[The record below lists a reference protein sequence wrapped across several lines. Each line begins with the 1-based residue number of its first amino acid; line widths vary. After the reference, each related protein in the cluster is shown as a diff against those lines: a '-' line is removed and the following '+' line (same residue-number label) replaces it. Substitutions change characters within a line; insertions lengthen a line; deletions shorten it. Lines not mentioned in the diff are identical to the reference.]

1 MSLILPERWTILPI
15 DPGTKVSLIPWKE
28 EALPPGT
35 KIVGPPGHEED
46 ALGLVTGARSGVIGV
61 DLDWKPVGHPKYPN
75 GLDGMANLLALAPPG
90 ETFRT
95 LTVTT
100 GGGGVHLYYRYPG
113 WHVKTSVS
121 QVGEGIDIKGDG
133 GIIVIPPSIHKSG
146 NRYEFVG
153 VDANGPDPVDLEAL
167 IAPLPEWLGAL
178 IAATDRSAGYG
189 TSGTTFPMP
198 ALPSLELGENS
209 TTEEG
214 WRVIDRATA
223 VLRKCEEGR
232 RNATLFRICAE
243 LGDWNHVGDVSLD
256 DARHAISLVL
266 AAEGWG
272 DPDKTA
278 DTMERGFAKGRAKE
292 RTLVVISPDHMGCNE
307 SAIKALTSREDV
319 YAIGNTLARD
329 TGGNGIAEMTRAN
342 LQELLSRVVDWRQRS
357 KEGELKRSHPP
368 EWSVAEVFDRGY
380 WEGIRPIEGF
390 SLVPVFRPDGS
401 VATEAGWDAATK
413 VVVKEKSEVVDMSVE
428 EALWLLEDVVADF
441 PFAEKEHKAAWL
453 CALLTPLAVHAF
465 SGPMPM
471 FLFEAST
478 AGSGKSLLSTV
489 TALIGGGVIPAVT
502 MFTDDDAEMRK
513 RITSMAKNP
522 KAIVLLDNVGK
533 GVKLGGPALCAV
545 LTSPDRVW
553 ADRLLGGNVQ
563 FEGKLNSVFYATS
576 NQTELSEDMHRRICP
591 IRLVPDVE
599 RPEKREGF
607 RHPNLVEYVQEN
619 RALLTSAAL
628 RILTGY
634 VSNGRPAP
642 SGVAWGSYS
651 GWHRLVVGAVAW
663 AGYGTPDAA
672 VEALR
677 ENASADAAEGPV
689 FLAALD
695 KVLPQ
700 GGLEAQALFD
710 LTYPR
715 MGFGSPSKGAE
726 DLRQVL
732 DARFPKGCSVKLL
745 GYLLRE
751 YKDRVFDGMR
761 LVHGSTVRGQRR
773 WVVERK

>member
-1 MSLILPERWTILPI
+1 MSLIIPERWTIFPI
-15 DPGTKVSLIPWKE
+15 DPGTKLPMVPWNE

-35 KIVGPPGHEED
+35 KIVGPPGREED
-46 ALGLVTGARSGVIGV
+46 GLGLVTGARSGVIGV
-61 DLDWKPVGHPKYPN
+61 DLDWKPVGHPKYPH

-90 ETFRT
+90 ETFQT
-95 LTVTT
+95 LTATT

-113 WHVKTSVS
+113 WHVKTSVGE
-121 QVGEGIDIKGDG
+121 VGPGIDIKGDG
-133 GIIVIPPSIHKSG
+133 GMIVLPPSLHKSG
-146 NRYEFVG
+146 KRYEFLLPEG
-153 VDANGPDPVDLEAL
+153 VTDLEAL

-178 IAATDRSAGYG
+178 IAATSAKGAAYG
-189 TSGTTFPMP
+189 TGGTFPMP

-214 WRVIDRATA
+214 WRVIDRAVA
-223 VLRKCEEGR
+223 VLKKCEEGR
-232 RNATLFRICAE
+232 RNATLFRVCAE
-243 LGDWNHVGDVSLD
+243 LGDWNHVGDVSLE
-256 DARHAISLVL
+256 DARHAIGLVL
-266 AAEGWG
+266 ATEGWG
-272 DPDKTA
+272 DPDKTN

-307 SAIKALTSREDV
+307 SAIKALATREDV
-319 YAIGNTLARD
+319 YVVGNGLARD
-329 TGGNGIAEMTRAN
+329 TGGNGIAAMSRAN
-342 LQELLSRVVDWRQRS
+342 LQEILSRVVDWRQRS

-368 EWSVAEVFDRGY
+368 EWSVAEIFDRGY
-380 WEGIRPIEGF
+380 WEGLREVEGF
-390 SLVPVFRPDGS
+390 SLVPVLRADGT
-401 VATEAGWDAATK
+401 VATEAGWDSGTR
-413 VVVKEKSEVVDMSVE
+413 VVLREKADVVDMSVD

-441 PFAEKEHKAAWL
+441 PFAGKEHKAAWL

-465 SGPMPM
+465 SGPMPL

-478 AGSGKSLLSTV
+478 AGSGKSLLSSV
-489 TALIGGGVIPAVT
+489 TALIGAGMIPAVT
-502 MFTDDDAEMRK
+502 MFTDNDEEMRK
-513 RITSMAKNP
+513 RITSIAKAP
-522 KAIVLLDNVGK
+522 KAVVLLDNVGK
-533 GVKLGGPALCAV
+533 GIKLGGPALCAV

-553 ADRLLGGNVQ
+553 SDRLLGGNVQ

-607 RHPNLVEYVQEN
+607 RHPNLVGYVQEN
-619 RALLTSAAL
+619 RGLLTSAAI

-634 VSNGRPAP
+634 VANGRPSP
-642 SGVAWGSYS
+642 PGVAWGSYS

-677 ENASADAAEGPV
+677 ENASADAAEGPAL
-689 FLAALD
+689 LAALD
-695 KVLPQ
+695 KVI
-700 GGLEAQALFD
+700 GERGLEVQELYD
-710 LTYPR
+710 LAFPR
-715 MGFGSPSKGAE
+715 MGFGSPAKGAE

-751 YKDRVFDGMR
+751 YKDRVFSGRR
-761 LVHGSTVRGQRR
+761 LVVGSKVNGIRR
-773 WVVERK
+773 WVIEGK